1 MSDEK
6 TQRLAKSI
14 QPSQVASIHLD
25 IVTSQYCLTDRQTI
39 KQLLL
44 GLSRATE
51 ISVKNQVCNV
61 QVLSRQN
68 NILLEENFALDG
80 PQHALSPEFIVGLR
94 QAGIPLYWE
103 EKARRQQQIRIALP
117 IFVGVLLLGWITT
130 RVVIRHRTRR
140 R

>member
-1 MSDEK
+1 M
-6 TQRLAKSI
+6 
-14 QPSQVASIHLD
+14 
-25 IVTSQYCLTDRQTI
+25 TDHQTI

-51 ISVKNQVCNV
+51 VSVKNQVCNV
-61 QVLSRQN
+61 QVLSSQN
-68 NILLEENFALDG
+68 NVLLEENFALDG

-117 IFVGVLLLGWITT
+117 ILVGVLLLGWITT
-130 RVVIRHRTRR
+130 RVVIRHRIRR